1 MSASA
6 MRLCVIKAFVWQRQR
21 YPNKP
26 VDLQRV
32 LSECDAMTREQLVAS
47 IIEDLS
53 EARAKALLAFAVMLA
68 LVEEGGHTPGDAAKR
83 LEVDA
88 PEHEVAA
95 MLDIA
100 RYFVEQMIGGHE
112 PEAACRLTCALYS
125 DAIDDL
131 LLNRFARCLGM
142 PAEPFVMPATSRH

>member
-6 MRLCVIKAFVWQRQR
+6 MRLCVTKALLWSQER
-21 YPNKP
+21 YPSEP
-26 VDLQRV
+26 LDLQRV
-32 LSECDAMTREQLVAS
+32 FAEAAGMSPEQLATSAVECMAAS
-47 IIEDLS
+47 
-53 EARAKALLAFAVMLA
+53 RAKAVVVFAVLLV
-68 LVEEGGHTPGDAAKR
+68 LVEEGGYTPGDAAKKC
-83 LEVDA
+83 EVDA

-125 DAIDDL
+125 DAIDHL
-131 LLNRFARCLGM
+131 QFNMIARGLGM
-142 PAEPFVMPATSRH
+142 PVEPFVMPATSRH